1 MAFAAAVTSSIPRR
15 VIEQKCVDAS
25 IAQDLSCHQ
34 GARAPD
40 AARACRVHG
49 GLSMNRA
56 LLSVIRL
63 AASLA
68 ILLPG
73 PQVEAQQ
80 PIRIGAS
87 LSLTGKEYSLQGNY
101 CREGYLLC
109 QKHVNQQAGVLGRQI
124 EVLIYDD
131 ASDGKR
137 AAGNYEKLISEDKV
151 DAVLGPYGSG
161 ITEAVADVVE
171 KHRML
176 MIAPTAGSSAI
187 WEKGRKYLIMML
199 SPVESVPEGLLDLAA
214 RNGLRRLAV
223 IKLEGL
229 VANAASKG
237 ASEFATKK
245 GLEVVFA
252 ESYPNGTSHFADILN
267 RVKAAAPEVLIAA
280 SVRLE
285 DLVAINRQM
294 REVDLNV
301 KMFSS
306 VPYGLLPDYYQQV
319 GKDAEFV
326 YSGSFWEINLGYP
339 GNREFVTAYEKE
351 FKRAPSVQ
359 SAASYAGCRLLV
371 EVIGATGSLDS
382 DKLRGALMAFRT
394 KTVLGDFAI
403 DDRGFQIAHKAV
415 TIQWQDGNKTIVWP
429 DEVASAKARFPTPP
443 WTQR

>member
-1 MAFAAAVTSSIPRR
+1 MFRTFHGAVVS
-15 VIEQKCVDAS
+15 
-25 IAQDLSCHQ
+25 LF
-34 GARAPD
+34 
-40 AARACRVHG
+40 
-49 GLSMNRA
+49 A
-56 LLSVIRL
+56 LLEL
-63 AASLA
+63 
-68 ILLPG
+68 ILGVTLPA
-73 PQVEAQQ
+73 EAQQ
-80 PIRIGAS
+80 PIRIGSS
-87 LSLTGKEYSLQGNY
+87 LSLTGKEYSLQGAY

-109 QKHVNQQAGVLGRQI
+109 QKHVNQQGGVLGRQI
-124 EVLIYDD
+124 EFVIYDD
-131 ASDGKR
+131 ASDGKT
-137 AAGNYEKLISEDKV
+137 AARNYEKLITTDKV

-161 ITEAVADVVE
+161 ITEAVADVIE

-214 RNGLRRLAV
+214 RNGLGRVAV

-237 ASEFATKK
+237 ASELAKRK

-252 ESYPNGTSHFADILN
+252 EAYPNGTSDFSDILK
-267 RVKAAAPEVLIAA
+267 RVKAATPDVLMAA

-285 DLVAINRQM
+285 DLVTINRQM

-301 KMFSS
+301 KMLSS
-306 VPYGLLPDYYQQV
+306 IPYGLLPDYYKQV

-326 YSGSFWEINLGYP
+326 YSGSFWEIDLGYP
-339 GNREFVTAYEKE
+339 GNREFVTAYETE
-351 FKRAPSVQ
+351 FNRTPAVQ

-371 EVIGATGSLDS
+371 DTVGATGSLDS
-382 DKLRGALMAFRT
+382 DKLRGALVALRT
-394 KTVLGDFAI
+394 KTVLGDFAV
-403 DDRGFQIAHKAV
+403 DNRGFQIAHKAV
-415 TIQWQDGNKTIVWP
+415 TIQWQDGKKAIVWP